1 MEFKDKIENLSKDI
15 QDINNLLEIIKNN
28 NGISRIEVDILKA
41 RIQGLY
47 LSLLE
52 LDKKEPESKAKAI
65 ENDLTDFERN
75 FEVIE
80 SLVPEPEEE
89 VAKNEP
95 DQEDILITE
104 DDKHKEKRKKEEIT
118 EVTENNSIKDEN
130 IIPDPVT
137 KSGPESIK
145 VQEAEIKNE
154 PEKKIINKADIS
166 EEEILDKEKE
176 NMTTFV
182 KSQPNSSSKEV
193 VSDMYKNKQKYR
205 NESLQKEKVN
215 SDISA
220 QFHNKPI
227 ADIASAIGIND
238 KFRYI
243 RELFSGDSSL
253 YSKAIEFLNTVD
265 SEQKATTYLK
275 ENFSLDTK
283 NKLVKQLLDL
293 TRRKLKTKTDG

>member
-145 VQEAEIKNE
+145 VQEPEIKNE

>member
-104 DDKHKEKRKKEEIT
+104 DDKHKEKRKKEE
-118 EVTENNSIKDEN
+118 
-130 IIPDPVT
+130 
-137 KSGPESIK
+137 
-145 VQEAEIKNE
+145 
-154 PEKKIINKADIS
+154 
-166 EEEILDKEKE
+166 
-176 NMTTFV
+176 
-182 KSQPNSSSKEV
+182 
-193 VSDMYKNKQKYR
+193 
-205 NESLQKEKVN
+205 LQ
-215 SDISA
+215 
-220 QFHNKPI
+220 
-227 ADIASAIGIND
+227 
-238 KFRYI
+238 R
-243 RELFSGDSSL
+243 
-253 YSKAIEFLNTVD
+253 
-265 SEQKATTYLK
+265 
-275 ENFSLDTK
+275 
-283 NKLVKQLLDL
+283 
-293 TRRKLKTKTDG
+293 

>member
-52 LDKKEPESKAKAI
+52 LDKKEPVTKDKTNEKDIA
-65 ENDLTDFERN
+65 DFERN

-80 SLVPEPEEE
+80 ALVPEPEEE
-89 VAKNEP
+89 EAKNEP
-95 DQEDILITE
+95 NQEDILITE
-104 DDKHKEKRKKEEIT
+104 NDKHKEKRKT
-118 EVTENNSIKDEN
+118 EEN

-145 VQEAEIKNE
+145 VQDPEINNE
-154 PEKKIINKADIS
+154 PEKKIINKTDIS
-166 EEEILDKEKE
+166 EEKTLNKEKE

-205 NESLQKEKVN
+205 NESLQKERVK

-227 ADIASAIGIND
+227 ADIASTIGIND
-238 KFRYI
+238 RFLYI
-243 RELFSGDSSL
+243 RELFSGDSSM
-253 YSKAIEFLNTVD
+253 YSKAIEFLNNVD
-265 SEQKATTYLK
+265 SEQKAADYLK
-275 ENFSLDTK
+275 DNFSMDVK